1 MVKFKLVFCIL
12 LFLPISQTFAQ
23 IKGFVYEKNTQ
34 TPINEVWVFERRE
47 GKTAKTNEKG
57 YFYLDA
63 QLKWGDTI
71 FFTKTNHSSSYI
83 VFRDEKTPQIV
94 FLENYETIEE
104 IEISSPRFNHRKKVG
119 DLRSPFSGIL
129 GIGSNTNI
137 FVQPKNPIVSYIPNK
152 TGKKGQI
159 TKVYV
164 KFTTK
169 SIGYFEKTLVSNKP
183 QKKFL
188 KNPEYIKI
196 KVMCYSVDEQKRP
209 YLPLTEKE
217 MIFTINDY
225 KSQWLDISTFQVPF
239 PENGAF
245 VGMQVIEVKG
255 EEGWGNVYVPL
266 LYTKNENSDMF
277 YLANGM
283 WLLQG
288 NKGSVMGKDKYYTY
302 GFGAEI
308 AY

>member
-1 MVKFKLVFCIL
+1 MCAKNCFYFLSLLINTEIL
-12 LFLPISQTFAQ
+12 AQ

-34 TPINEVWVFERRE
+34 TPISGVWVFEKKN
-47 GKTAKTNEKG
+47 GKTTQTDAKG
-57 YFYLDA
+57 YFILETP
-63 QLKWGDTI
+63 LKAGDTI
-71 FFTKTNHSSSYI
+71 FFSKINFSNSYV
-83 VFRDEKTPQIV
+83 VFKPQIDTLKIE
-94 FLENYETIEE
+94 LENYEKIEE
-104 IEISSPRFNHRKKVG
+104 IEVSIPKFRHRRKVG
-119 DLRSPFSGIL
+119 DLRTPFTGIL
-129 GIGSNTNI
+129 GIGANTNL
-137 FVQPKNPIVSYIPNK
+137 FVQGSNPIVSYIPNK
-152 TGKKGQI
+152 TAKKGQI

-164 KFTTK
+164 KFTTRTIKFLEK
-169 SIGYFEKTLVSNKP
+169 SITSNQL
-183 QKKFL
+183 QKRAL

-196 KVMCYSVDEQKRP
+196 KVLCYSVDEHKRP
-209 YLPLTEKE
+209 FQPLVEKE
-217 MIFTINDY
+217 MLFFIRDF
-225 KSQWLDISTFQVPF
+225 KPQWLDISMFQVPF